1 MMALYAR
8 IENNKVAEI
17 FETDGNMKEMFPDSF
32 IWVDVTDEKTK
43 PQYGWSYSKGKFTAP
58 VIDYNSIA
66 DQDRQYRM
74 NVASDTI
81 SIWQTK
87 LLLGR
92 LSDGDKVKLNSWLDY
107 IDALNDLDTTK
118 APDITWPDVPAI

>member
-1 MMALYAR
+1 MTLYAR

-32 IWVDVTDEKTK
+32 IWVDVTDEKTQ

-58 VIDYNSIA
+58 VIDYPSIA
-66 DQDRQYRM
+66 EQERQYRM

-107 IDALNDLDTTK
+107 IDALNDLDITK
-118 APDITWPDVPAI
+118 APDIKWPDAP

>member
-1 MMALYAR
+1 MALYAR

-17 FETDGNMKEMFPDSF
+17 FETDGNMKEMFPESF
-32 IWVDVTDEKTK
+32 IWVDVTEEKTQ
-43 PQYGWSYSKGKFTAP
+43 PEYGWSYLKGKFTAP
-58 VIDYNSIA
+58 VVDYTSIA
-66 DQDRQYRM
+66 DQEKQYRM

-107 IDALNDLDTTK
+107 IDALNDLDITK
-118 APDITWPDVPAI
+118 APDIKWPNIPAI